1 MCSVSNLLYNIIGL
15 IARANCVEGMVN
27 MIFKKWLT
35 NEPKPT
41 LVCVAV
47 SVVALVLSLGGWPK
61 TVFPIDIAWIAI
73 VLCGVPIVVGAVT
86 ALITE
91 HNIKADVLVSIAL
104 IASVATSE
112 FFAAGEVALIM
123 QIGSLLEDFT
133 ANRARKGIESLIK
146 LTPKTARVKR
156 EGKDVTIPVEEVA
169 VGDIVSV
176 IAGETIPVDGILLS
190 GETSVDQSVMTGES
204 IPVDKKAG
212 DELTSGTVNQFGIF
226 EMRATKACADSSLQR
241 MIALAEEADANKAP
255 IVGLAD
261 HWASWMV
268 GLALVC
274 AVAVGL
280 LSGEFM
286 RAVTVLVVFCPCAF
300 ILATPTAVAAA
311 IGNLTKYGILIRT
324 GDALERLSKID
335 CIAFDKTGTLTYG
348 KPDVVGVESFS
359 DTVPT
364 SEILRLTA
372 LAEQRSEHP
381 LGKAIVKRYTE
392 QGGTLTDVSEFK
404 VLAGQGISAVVDKVR
419 IVVGKPELLKT
430 QGIDLAGT
438 KALMAKYYEQ
448 GATVILVAAGDIPLG
463 LIALAD
469 TVRGDSP
476 EAVSKLNALGI
487 TPMLLTGD
495 NGKAAVSIAAKVGIT
510 EVKAN
515 LLPENKMQ
523 IIKESAESNKKICM
537 VGDGVNDA
545 LALSSAYAGIAMGG
559 VGSDIAVESAD
570 AVLVSDD
577 IKRLPYLFCITR
589 KSMAKVKQ
597 NIIISLIINF
607 TAIILSGFGILTPVT
622 AALVHNFGSVFV
634 VVNAALLLRE
644 RDK

>member
-1 MCSVSNLLYNIIGL
+1 
-15 IARANCVEGMVN
+15 
-27 MIFKKWLT
+27 MIFKKWLA
-35 NEPKPT
+35 NELKPT
-41 LVCVAV
+41 VVCVSV
-47 SVVALVLSLGGWPK
+47 SVIALSFSLGGWLKDVLP
-61 TVFPIDIAWIAI
+61 VDIAWIAI
-73 VLCGVPIVVGAVT
+73 ILCGVPIVVGAGT
-86 ALITE
+86 ALVTE
-91 HNIKADVLVSIAL
+91 HDIKADVLVSIAL

-133 ANRARKGIESLIK
+133 ANRARKGIEGLIK
-146 LTPKTARVKR
+146 LTPKTTRVKR
-156 EGKDVTIPVEEVA
+156 DGTELTIPVEEV
-169 VGDIVSV
+169 VVSDIVTV

-212 DELTSGTVNQFGIF
+212 DTLTSGTVNQLGTF

-261 HWASWMV
+261 RWASWMV
-268 GLALVC
+268 GVALAC

-280 LSGEFM
+280 VSGEVM
-286 RAVTVLVVFCPCAF
+286 RAVTILVVFCPCAF

-324 GDALERLSKID
+324 GDALERLSKIQWV
-335 CIAFDKTGTLTYG
+335 AFDKTGTLTYG
-348 KPDVVGVESFS
+348 RPEVVGVESFAES
-359 DTVPT
+359 ISP
-364 SEILRLTA
+364 SEVLRVTA

-381 LGKAIVKRYTE
+381 LGKAIVKRYME
-392 QGGTLTDVSEFK
+392 QSGVLADISDFK
-404 VLAGQGISAVVDKVR
+404 VHAGQGVSADVEGNG
-419 IVVGKPELLKT
+419 ILAGKPELFEGRGAKL
-430 QGIDLAGT
+430 DEA
-438 KALMAKYYEQ
+438 KAIADKYYKQ
-448 GATVILVAAGDIPLG
+448 GATVIFVEAGTVLLG

-469 TVRGDSP
+469 TVRSDSG
-476 EAVSKLNALGI
+476 EAVSKLKTLNI

-495 NGKAAVSIAAKVGIT
+495 NKEAAESIAAKVGIT
-510 EVKAN
+510 EVRSD
-515 LLPENKMQ
+515 LLPQEKMK
-523 IIKESAESNKKICM
+523 IIKDCDAEGKEICM

-577 IKRLPYLFCITR
+577 IKRLPYLFRITR
-589 KSMAKVKQ
+589 KTMQKVKQ
-597 NIIISLIINF
+597 NIIISLTINF
-607 TAIILSGFGILTPVT
+607 IAIVVSGLGILTPIT

-634 VVNAALLLRE
+634 VVNAALLLQEKDR
-644 RDK
+644 

>member
-1 MCSVSNLLYNIIGL
+1 
-15 IARANCVEGMVN
+15 
-27 MIFKKWLT
+27 MIFKKWLA

-41 LVCVAV
+41 VICVAA
-47 SVVALVLSLGGWPK
+47 SVAALILSLGGWLKDILP
-61 TVFPIDIAWIAI
+61 VDIAWIAI
-73 VLCGVPIVVGAVT
+73 ILCGIPIVVGSVT

-123 QIGSLLEDFT
+123 QIGSLLEDYT

-146 LTPKTARVKR
+146 LTPKMARVKR
-156 EGKDVTIPVEEVA
+156 GSVEAVIPVEEVA
-169 VGDIVSV
+169 VGDIVTV

-190 GETSVDQSVMTGES
+190 GETSIDQSVMTGES

-212 DELTSGTVNQFGIF
+212 DTLTSGTVNQLGIF
-226 EMRATKACADSSLQR
+226 DMQATKVCADSSLQR

-261 HWASWMV
+261 RWASWMV
-268 GLALVC
+268 GIALAC
-274 AVAVGL
+274 AIAVGL

-311 IGNLTKYGILIRT
+311 IGNLTRYGILIRT
-324 GDALERLSKID
+324 GDALERLSKIE
-335 CIAFDKTGTLTYG
+335 CVAFDKTGTLTYG
-348 KPDVVGVESFS
+348 KPEVVGVESFS
-359 DTVPT
+359 DGVSPE
-364 SEILRLTA
+364 EILRLTA

-392 QGGTLTDVSEFK
+392 QGGLLSDVSEFQ
-404 VLAGQGISAVVDKVR
+404 VLAGQGISATVDGHR
-419 IVVGKPELLKT
+419 IVVGKPELFQQ
-430 QGIDLAGT
+430 QGIDLALNDST
-438 KALMAKYYEQ
+438 IERYYCM
-448 GATVILVAAGDIPLG
+448 GATVIIIAADTVPFG

-469 TVRGDSP
+469 TVRGD
-476 EAVSKLNALGI
+476 ANQTVSRLKALNI

-495 NGKAAVSIAAKVGIT
+495 NKAAAGSISSAVGIAD
-510 EVKAN
+510 VHSD
-515 LLPENKMQ
+515 LMPEDKMK
-523 IIKESAESNKKICM
+523 IIKDSSESRKKVCM

-577 IKRLPYLFCITR
+577 IKRLPYLFRVTR
-589 KSMAKVKQ
+589 KAMTKVKQ

-607 TAIILSGFGILTPVT
+607 TAIILSGFGILTPIT

-634 VVNAALLLRE
+634 LVNASLLLKE
-644 RDK
+644 KDQ

>member
-1 MCSVSNLLYNIIGL
+1 
-15 IARANCVEGMVN
+15 
-27 MIFKKWLT
+27 MIFKKWLA

-41 LVCVAV
+41 LICVCV
-47 SVVALVLSLGGWPK
+47 SVLALVISLGGWLKSILPL
-61 TVFPIDIAWIAI
+61 DIAWIAI

-86 ALITE
+86 ALIME

-104 IASVATSE
+104 IASVATGE

-156 EGKDVTIPVEEVA
+156 NGKDVIIPVEEVA

-176 IAGETIPVDGILLS
+176 IAGETIPVDGVLIS

-204 IPVDKKAG
+204 IPVDKKVD
-212 DELTSGTVNQFGIF
+212 DELVSGTVNQLGTF
-226 EMRATKACADSSLQR
+226 EMRATRACTDSSLQR

-261 HWASWMV
+261 KWASWMV
-268 GLALVC
+268 GIALAC

-324 GDALERLSKID
+324 GDALERLSQID
-335 CIAFDKTGTLTYG
+335 TVAFDKTGTLTYG
-348 KPDVVGVESFS
+348 KPEVVGVESFS
-359 DTVPT
+359 DAVST
-364 SEILRLTA
+364 SDVLRLTA

-392 QGGTLTDVSEFK
+392 QDGFLTDITDFK
-404 VLAGQGISAVVDKVR
+404 VLAGQGISAMVDEYRVT
-419 IVVGKPELLKT
+419 VGKPELMKT
-430 QGIDLAGT
+430 RGVDLAET
-438 KALMAKYYEQ
+438 KSLTAKYYER
-448 GATVILVAAGDIPLG
+448 GATVILIAVGNVPFG

-469 TVRGDSP
+469 TVRKDSP
-476 EAVSKLNALGI
+476 DAVSKLKALNI

-495 NGKAAVSIAAKVGIT
+495 NGDAAMNIASAVGIT
-510 EVKAN
+510 KVKAN
-515 LLPENKMQ
+515 LLPENKMNL
-523 IIKESAESNKKICM
+523 IKESADNGGYICM

-577 IKRLPYLFCITR
+577 IKRLPYMFRITR
-589 KSMAKVKQ
+589 KSMSKVKQ

-634 VVNAALLLRE
+634 VVNAALLLKEKDR
-644 RDK
+644 